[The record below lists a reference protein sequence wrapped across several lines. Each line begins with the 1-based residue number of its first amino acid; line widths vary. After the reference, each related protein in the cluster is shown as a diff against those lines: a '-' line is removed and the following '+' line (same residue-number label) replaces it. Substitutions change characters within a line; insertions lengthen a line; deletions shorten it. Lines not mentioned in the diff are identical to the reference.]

1 MIRALCSGAS
11 PLRPYRPTP
20 GFCRSGF
27 TDSMPPPLLGTR
39 PIASDGAPRFWTAT
53 IRPLLLVCLVLT
65 CTAGEAATVLRGRI
79 EAAPAGLTVAVGE
92 SGIEDPALERGR
104 LISAPIG
111 SDGSFAIAVPTA
123 CEQYVVTILRGD
135 TMLFGRSHVKPGSDL
150 GTITLPK
157 GGGSIEGGINLPD
170 GKPLAQAKL
179 QLWRKHDNSCTHWSL
194 AQRLNADAEGTFAI
208 TDLSHG
214 VWAVSLDAPEWAPTR
229 RDVTVGTGLAVVELL
244 AKPASSVTGTVK
256 DAAGK
261 PVAGATVSDGGRRTA
276 TSAADGTYSL
286 GGLGEG
292 SIRLRATAPG
302 LALADN
308 VPVEAKL
315 KLGAATTADLVL
327 LRSGSLR
334 VTVTLEDATAALPK
348 EVQVELDH
356 SGRGG
361 HDSKPVALVDGVA
374 RLADLGAGGYQL
386 QVKAVG
392 TGMARL
398 PVTITSDQ
406 ELAVEV
412 RLPKVYAYAGTL
424 TLPEG
429 IDRSKISVSGWVE
442 TGGERMN
449 FSSHAEAEVD
459 AEGRFRFAALETGTL
474 RMSIK
479 APGCVPQTHRITVG
493 PGGES
498 DGTFALA
505 RGGAVRVRVVT
516 ADGKPVTGAR
526 ARLDG
531 PGDED
536 WNAESG
542 DDGVAVLDG
551 VADGEFKLTVDHDEW
566 RPYSGKLAVPGDKAE
581 TVITLEAGLA
591 ITGTVLDADG
601 KPIAEAYVNAWLM
614 RSGNGEYNSRS
625 GQSAADGT
633 FRLAG
638 LRQGTWQLSAHADG
652 GTVAQLKA
660 VAAGASGVKLQA
672 KAMADLAITV
682 LRPDGTPLPD
692 LALSVDPED
701 GQDQQLTTGKDGRAI
716 AKLRRGGT
724 WQLKAKPEGFATV
737 QRNGTIPAEGA
748 VEALEIRLDSGHT
761 LRGRLLGDDGK
772 AVPGLQIGVS
782 RQVGRGRERF
792 GGAPD
797 NVTPDGEG
805 AFAIAELTP
814 GPMVLTVVTG
824 ANRGQ
829 LLQRDVLI
837 PAVGEPAALELRLP
851 ALGAI
856 AGKLREAGGK
866 GRASVMIMDPAAR
879 IQLWSE
885 VGADGSFRIAPVPVG
900 TYTVMA
906 HLSRGEDGG
915 RQLSASC
922 TVTAGADTSVEL
934 GDGPASN
941 GGQRVAGSLTL
952 PEGVKGKMRLTLL
965 PDPDRPLT
973 AAGMAGFGGGANTE
987 VAEDGS
993 FSFASVAKGR
1003 HLLHLT
1009 VHDSDGWQPG
1019 AAWRTEITVAD
1030 QPLELNLT
1038 PRGLTV
1044 PVRVLDLQGQPV
1056 EGAMVTAIPGEG
1068 SAIRRWTSSAQG
1080 TTAADGTASVRWLQ
1094 GPMVCSL
1101 MVHHSQHGRLVRQDV
1116 EVRSGTAVVEL
1127 RYAKQIALQGT
1138 VTAPAGAVIHL
1149 VVRSP
1154 DGFVRQDT
1162 MADEKGVYAFTEEE
1176 RLQPGTWDVWA
1187 VAVGCAVAHR
1197 RIELAAD
1204 AADATADFT
1213 LAPGGRI
1220 ALRAHGGTPI
1230 GLEPV
1235 VRDEA
1240 GSVLVRPRL
1249 AWEKAQQPQLVI
1261 APLEADG
1268 SGEIDGLPVG
1278 RWTVSVPGAKPVT
1291 VEVTAG
1297 VSTTADLRLE

>member
-1 MIRALCSGAS
+1 MIRAL
-11 PLRPYRPTP
+11 
-20 GFCRSGF
+20 
-27 TDSMPPPLLGTR
+27 LL
-39 PIASDGAPRFWTAT
+39 A
-53 IRPLLLVCLVLT
+53 CLVLA
-65 CTAGEAATVLRGRI
+65 CAAGEAATVLRGRVD
-79 EAAPAGLTVAVGE
+79 AAPPGLTVAVGA
-92 SGIEDPALERGR
+92 SGVEDPALERGR
-104 LISAPIG
+104 LVSAPLG
-111 SDGSFAIAVPTA
+111 ADGSFAIAVPTA
-123 CEQYVVTILRGD
+123 CEAYAVTVLRGE
-135 TMLFGRSHVKPGSDL
+135 TVLFGRSHVKPGSDL
-150 GTITLPK
+150 GTIELPK

-194 AQRLNADAEGTFAI
+194 SQRLTADAEGTFAI
-208 TDLSHG
+208 ADLSHG

-229 RDVTVGTGLAVVELL
+229 RDVTVGAGLAVVELL

-261 PVAGATVSDGGRRTA
+261 PVAGATVSDGGRRT
-276 TSAADGTYSL
+276 TTTAADGTYRL

-292 SIRLRATAPG
+292 SVRIRASAPG

-308 VPVEAKL
+308 AAVEAKL
-315 KLGAATTADLVL
+315 KSGTATTTDLIL

-334 VTVTLEDATAALPK
+334 VTVTLEDATTTLPK
-348 EVQVELDH
+348 EVQIELNH

-361 HDSKPVALVDGVA
+361 HDSKAVALVDGVA

-386 QVKAVG
+386 QVKAAG

-398 PVTITSDQ
+398 PVTIASDQ

-424 TLPEG
+424 TLPDG
-429 IDRSKISVSGWVE
+429 VDRSKISVSGWVE

-498 DGTFALA
+498 EGTFALT
-505 RGGAVRVRVVT
+505 RGGTVRVRVAA
-516 ADGKPVTGAR
+516 ADGKPVAGAR

-551 VADGEFKLTVDHDEW
+551 VSDGEFKLSVDHDEW
-566 RPYSGKLAVPGDKAE
+566 QPYSGKLRVPGDQAE
-581 TVITLEAGLA
+581 TVITLAAGLA

-614 RSGNGEYNSRS
+614 RSSSGESNSRS

-660 VAAGASGVKLQA
+660 VAAGASGVKLQG
-672 KAMADLAITV
+672 KAMVELAITV
-682 LRPDGTPLPD
+682 LRPDGTPMPG
-692 LALSVDPED
+692 LAMTLDPED
-701 GQDQQLTTGKDGRAI
+701 GQDQQLSTGTDGRAI

-737 QRNGTIPAEGA
+737 QRNGTIPADGA
-748 VEALEIRLDSGHT
+748 VAVVEIRLDTGRT
-761 LRGRLLGDDGK
+761 LRGRLLGADGK
-772 AVPGLQIGVS
+772 PVPGLLIGLG
-782 RQVGRGRERF
+782 RPGGPGRGRF
-792 GGAPD
+792 GGAQD
-797 NVTPDGEG
+797 TATPDAEG
-805 AFAIAELTP
+805 AFSIAGLTP
-814 GPMVLTVVTG
+814 GPAVVMVLAG
-824 ANRGQ
+824 PNRGQ

-837 PAVGEPAALELRLP
+837 PAAGEPAALDLQLP
-851 ALGAI
+851 ALGGI
-856 AGKLREAGGK
+856 AGRLREVQGK
-866 GRASVMIMDPAAR
+866 GRASVVVMDPAAR

-885 VGADGSFRIAPVPVG
+885 VGADGTFRIAPLPIG
-900 TYTVMA
+900 TYSVMA
-906 HLSRGEDGG
+906 HVSSGEGEG
-915 RQLSASC
+915 RQLSATC
-922 TVTAGADTSVEL
+922 TVTAGADTALVL
-934 GDGPASN
+934 GDQAAA
-941 GGQRVAGSLTL
+941 GGQRVSGTITL
-952 PEGVKGKMRLTLL
+952 PDGVKGKLRLTLV
-965 PDPDRPLT
+965 PDPDRPVT
-973 AAGMAGFGGGANTE
+973 AMTLAGLRGGANAE

-993 FSFASVAKGR
+993 FSFASVVKGR
-1003 HLLHLT
+1003 HVLHLT
-1009 VHDSDGWQPG
+1009 VLDGDGWQPG
-1019 AAWRTEITVAD
+1019 AAWRAEITVVD
-1030 QPLELNLT
+1030 QPLELTLA
-1038 PRGLTV
+1038 PRGLAV
-1044 PVRVLDLQGQPV
+1044 PVRVLDPQGQPV
-1056 EGAMVTAIPGEG
+1056 EGAMVTAIPNEG
-1068 SAIRRWTSSAQG
+1068 SAMRRWTSSAQG
-1080 TTAADGTASVRWLQ
+1080 TTAADGSASLRWL
-1094 GPMVCSL
+1094 PSPAVCGL
-1101 MVHHSQHGRLVRQDV
+1101 MVHHAEHGRYVSADVAVRP
-1116 EVRSGTAVVEL
+1116 GMAAIEL
-1127 RYAKQIALQGT
+1127 RFLKRVTLQGT
-1138 VTAPAGAVIHL
+1138 VSAPAGAIVHL
-1149 VVRSP
+1149 VARSP
-1154 DGFVRQDT
+1154 DGFVRHDA
-1162 MADEKGVYAFTEEE
+1162 MADEQGVYAFKDDD
-1176 RLQPGTWDVWA
+1176 LLHPGTWDVWA
-1187 VAVGCAVAHR
+1187 VAPGCAVAHR
-1197 RIELAAD
+1197 RIALTAE
-1204 AADATADFT
+1204 ATADFA
-1213 LAPGGRI
+1213 LVAGGRI
-1220 ALRAHGGTPI
+1220 ALRAHGGSPF

-1235 VRDEA
+1235 VRDAA
-1240 GSVLVRPRL
+1240 GAELARPRM
-1249 AWEKAQQPQLVI
+1249 AWEKAQLPQLAI

-1297 VSTTADLRLE
+1297 ASTTAELRLE